1 MGDAGLYLLLLD
13 VDHFKKIN
21 DNYGHLTGDAVLRS
35 LALNLENNIRRA
47 ECVYRYGGE
56 EFIILLQAGSDR
68 EATEAAERIR
78 RVIAASEAV
87 EGDHR
92 VKITFSSGL
101 TRVNRGEAL
110 REVMERAD
118 VALYKGKQSGRNCT
132 ILINKN
138 FDCINVSH

>member
-1 MGDAGLYLLLLD
+1 M
-13 VDHFKKIN
+13 
-21 DNYGHLTGDAVLRS
+21 RS

-47 ECVYRYGGE
+47 ESVYRYGGE

-87 EGDHR
+87 AGDHR

-118 VALYKGKQSGRNCT
+118 VALYKGKKSGRNCT

-138 FDCINVSH
+138 LDCINVSH